1 MKLIARPAYLEKL
14 IGFKEKQL
22 IKVITGIRR
31 CGKSTLLEMYRQWL
45 LEHGVGSDQIIAIN
59 FEDYDF
65 YELRQAKLL
74 HSYVKQRLRQGR
86 TTYIFFDE
94 VQHVEN
100 FAEVVD
106 SLYIRAGVDLYIT
119 GSNAYMLSSQIA
131 TLLSGRYVEIPVLP
145 LSFREYVDGRGAAS
159 NLAQKYSEYISWGS
173 FPYVLDLEE
182 WGQVSAYLS
191 GIYDTVVVKDIVSRN
206 KISDVL
212 MLESVIRFLAD
223 NIGNALSMKKISD
236 TMVTDGRKMDSKT
249 VERYVA
255 ALCES
260 FVLYRAMRY
269 NIRGKQ
275 LLKTM
280 EKYYLVDMGLRRV
293 LLGSRSFDA
302 GRILENVVYLE
313 LLRRE
318 PEVYVG
324 KMDDLEVDFV
334 VRNDQGLAYYQVA
347 ATVRSEDTLRR
358 ELASLQRIK
367 DQYPKW
373 ILTLDEDPD
382 ADYDGIRRIN
392 ALRWLLG

>member
-1 MKLIARPAYLEKL
+1 M
-14 IGFKEKQL
+14 
-22 IKVITGIRR
+22 
-31 CGKSTLLEMYRQWL
+31 
-45 LEHGVGSDQIIAIN
+45 
-59 FEDYDF
+59 
-65 YELRQAKLL
+65 
-74 HSYVKQRLRQGR
+74 
-86 TTYIFFDE
+86 
-94 VQHVEN
+94 
-100 FAEVVD
+100 
-106 SLYIRAGVDLYIT
+106 
-119 GSNAYMLSSQIA
+119 
-131 TLLSGRYVEIPVLP
+131 
-145 LSFREYVDGRGAAS
+145 
-159 NLAQKYSEYISWGS
+159 
-173 FPYVLDLEE
+173 
-182 WGQVSAYLS
+182 
-191 GIYDTVVVKDIVSRN
+191 
-206 KISDVL
+206 
-212 MLESVIRFLAD
+212 
-223 NIGNALSMKKISD
+223 
-236 TMVTDGRKMDSKT
+236 
-249 VERYVA
+249 A

-324 KMDDLEVDFV
+324 KMDNLEVDFV

-347 ATVRSEDTLRR
+347 ATVRSEETLRR

>member
-65 YELRQAKLL
+65 YELRQAQLL
-74 HSYVKQRLRQGR
+74 HSYVKQRLRRGR

-236 TMVTDGRKMDSKT
+236 TMVTDGRNMDSKT

-324 KMDDLEVDFV
+324 KMDNLEVDFV

>member
-65 YELRQAKLL
+65 YELCQAKLL

-94 VQHVEN
+94 IQHVEN

-191 GIYDTVVVKDIVSRN
+191 GVYDTVVVKDIVSRN

-223 NIGNALSMKKISD
+223 NIGNA
-236 TMVTDGRKMDSKT
+236 
-249 VERYVA
+249 
-255 ALCES
+255 
-260 FVLYRAMRY
+260 F
-269 NIRGKQ
+269 IRGKQ

-324 KMDDLEVDFV
+324 KMDNLEVDFV

-347 ATVRSEDTLRR
+347 ATVRSEETLRR